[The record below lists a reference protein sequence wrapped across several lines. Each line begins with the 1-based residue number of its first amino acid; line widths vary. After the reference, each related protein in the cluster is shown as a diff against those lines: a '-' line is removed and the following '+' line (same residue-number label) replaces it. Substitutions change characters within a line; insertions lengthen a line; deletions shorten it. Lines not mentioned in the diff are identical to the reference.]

1 MKGTNVVEYYVC
13 PSCKTENEDYVKYCK
28 KCGTWLLSESF
39 PAKKVIKAPKKSRFG
54 LMLTVVIAALIG
66 FGAYT
71 VYAPPD
77 VTFSKMELGDKYT
90 VSEFVLKRPIIGSPS
105 VVADITFNDNLNN
118 PVDIVAV
125 FYDEADR
132 RVAVASTS
140 IIRQIYEGETTTVKL
155 KFDEG
160 SSVKE
165 VAKVRIEINP
175 ISPLETLTR
184 AVDKMNQIR

>member
-1 MKGTNVVEYYVC
+1 MDYYVC

-39 PAKKVIKAPKKSRFG
+39 PAKKVSKFQKKKSRFG
-54 LMLTVVIAALIG
+54 ILLSIVIIALIG
-66 FGAYT
+66 FGAYS

-77 VTFSKMELGDKYT
+77 VKFSRMELGDQYT
-90 VSEFVLKRPIIGSPS
+90 VSEFVLKRPIIGNPT
-105 VVADITFNDNLNN
+105 VIADVTFKDTMDN

-125 FYDEADR
+125 FYDDDER

-140 IIRQIYEGETTTVKL
+140 IIRQIYKGETTTVKL
-155 KFDEG
+155 KFDDG
-160 SSVKE
+160 SSVKNI
-165 VAKVRIEINP
+165 AKVRVEINP

-184 AVDKMNQIR
+184 AVDKMNQLR